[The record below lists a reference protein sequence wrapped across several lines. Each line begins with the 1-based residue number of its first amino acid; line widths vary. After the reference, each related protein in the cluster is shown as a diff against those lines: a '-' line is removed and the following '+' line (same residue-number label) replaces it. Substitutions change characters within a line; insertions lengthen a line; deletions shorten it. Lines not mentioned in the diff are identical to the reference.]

1 MAEVYASIGT
11 RSNIAIAD
19 GDSKLPSSASGSG
32 TFASPYSLA
41 YSSSPGDVGV
51 GDQLTITDDN
61 NYAGTT
67 FYYFVKS
74 VSSNT
79 VEVVFM
85 YEDGGSVGK
94 QNPTS
99 LEVTDDYGD
108 VVKAGHTY
116 SRTYSTVVAWETGLN
131 NSNYYDANDDLTGWM
146 HSDSDFT
153 EENVI
158 FNYTST
164 TYDSIKLTVNEDD
177 RQHGIEGQTGKV
189 VNKPNANPGGGTA
202 SIYNLSI
209 DNFTIEWIEI
219 DMSSSTSTSIVI
231 QTGTSNTQTKINA
244 AIQNMLIH
252 SWGTN
257 QTPDPMHG
265 LLMRGGSGG
274 YHHVFNCILYDFQES
289 DDHVTAFNFN
299 QSRATVKCYN
309 NTSYDLTVTVRT
321 DKYATGYF
329 WGTNGTINI
338 KNCIAIDSENTAGGG
353 TPSTSTDFRRSGGS
367 TDCDFCLSSDS
378 TADTVGTNAQTS
390 KTAANTFE
398 AGYPASGLFIKSD
411 SDAAENGTDLGTDAN
426 IDITEFDRNSVDVD
440 WDIGAHQVTRE
451 AESSAGPAFI
461 MFLDT

>member
-32 TFASPYSLA
+32 TFASPYSLT

-51 GDQLTITDDN
+51 GDKLAITDNN
-61 NYAGTT
+61 NYPGVT

-85 YEDGGSVGK
+85 YDDGSSGK

-99 LEVTDDYGD
+99 LEVADEYGD
-108 VVKAGHTY
+108 TEKAGHTY
-116 SRTYSTVVAWETGLN
+116 SRTYDNVVEWEAGLN
-131 NSNYYDANDDLTGWM
+131 NSNFYSANDDLTGWM

-158 FNYTST
+158 FNYTAT

-177 RQHGIEGQTGKV
+177 RQNGIEGQTGKV
-189 VNKPNANPGGGTA
+189 VNKPDANPGGGTA

-219 DMSSSTSTSIVI
+219 DMSSSTSTHIVV
-231 QTGTSNTQTKINA
+231 QTGTSNTQARINA
-244 AIQNMLIH
+244 VIQHILIH

-257 QTPDPMHG
+257 QTGDPMHG
-265 LLMRGGSGG
+265 ILLRGGSGG
-274 YHHVFNCILYDFQES
+274 YQHIFNCILYDFTES
-289 DDHVTAFNFN
+289 DDHVTAFNLN
-299 QSRATVKCYN
+299 PSRATVKCYN
-309 NTSYDLTVTVRT
+309 NTSYDMTITTRT
-321 DKYATGYF
+321 DKVAAGYY
-329 WGTNGTINI
+329 WGSTGTINI
-338 KNCIAIDSENTAGGG
+338 KNCIAIDSKNTAGSA
-353 TPSTSTDFRRSGGS
+353 PASSSLDFRRGSGS

-378 TADTVGTNAQTS
+378 TASTYGTNAQTS

-398 AGYPASGLFIKSD
+398 TPGSNMLIKST
-411 SDAAENGTDLGTDAN
+411 SDAAGNGTDLGSEAN
-426 IDITEFDRNSVDVD
+426 IDITEFDRNGIDVD
-440 WDIGAHQVTRE
+440 WDIGAHQVTRT
-451 AESSAGPAFI
+451 ASVSAGAALLLFI
-461 MFLDT
+461 N

>member
-32 TFASPYSLA
+32 TFASPYSLT

-51 GDQLTITDDN
+51 GATLAITDNN
-61 NYAGTT
+61 NYPGVT

-85 YEDGGSVGK
+85 YDDGSSGK

-99 LEVTDDYGD
+99 LEVADEYGD
-108 VVKAGHTY
+108 TEKAGHTY
-116 SRTYSTVVAWETGLN
+116 SRTYDNVVEWEAGLN
-131 NSNYYDANDDLTGWM
+131 NSNFYSANDDLTGWM

-158 FNYTST
+158 FNYTAT

-177 RQHGIEGQTGKV
+177 RQNGIEGQTGKV
-189 VNKPNANPGGGTA
+189 VNKPDANPGGGTA

-219 DMSSSTSTSIVI
+219 DMSSSTSTHIVV
-231 QTGTSNTQTKINA
+231 QTGTSNTQARINA
-244 AIQNMLIH
+244 VIQHILIH

-257 QTPDPMHG
+257 QTGDPMHG
-265 LLMRGGSGG
+265 ILLRGGSGG
-274 YHHVFNCILYDFQES
+274 YQHIFNCILYDFTES
-289 DDHVTAFNFN
+289 DDHVTAFNLN
-299 QSRATVKCYN
+299 PSRATVKCYN
-309 NTSYDLTVTVRT
+309 NTSYDMTVTTNTSKV
-321 DKYATGYF
+321 ASGFF
-329 WGTNGTINI
+329 WGSTGTINI
-338 KNCIAIDSENTAGGG
+338 KNCIAIDSKNTAGSA
-353 TPSTSTDFRRSGGS
+353 PASSSLDFRRGAGS

-378 TADTVGTNAQTS
+378 TASTYGTNAQTS

-398 AGYPASGLFIKSD
+398 TPGSNMLIKST
-411 SDAAENGTDLGTDAN
+411 SDAAGNGTDLGSEAN
-426 IDITEFDRNSVDVD
+426 IDITEFDRNGIDVD
-440 WDIGAHQVTRE
+440 WDIGAHQVTRT
-451 AESSAGPAFI
+451 ASVSAGAALLLFI
-461 MFLDT
+461 N